1 MTDRKT
7 VTNFTVLTFCIAYL
21 VSGVLIILGQFG
33 YQVYNWVDTLPQ
45 FCANIPFAIYILSP
59 AIASYI
65 ILRRNNKV
73 AGLREWLKTVFYAKN
88 NIYPYVFVVAG
99 LVLYFSLHTLF
110 SGNTGAA
117 LPLYA
122 FFLSLPGNLFIGGLE
137 EAGWAYIMQP
147 GLARKLGYIPSCI
160 LSGGH
165 LASVAYPAFLHTR
178 DKPCRR
184 RDPFLDVC
192 RSVYG
197 AAFFLWRDLQNIRKK
212 PCVHVCVISHHV
224 QCRFLCL
231 CLCDNNLAGNDRR
244 KFCNCAGFHPHRCG
258 IEQKANQSYMNI
270 I

>member
-88 NIYPYVFVVAG
+88 SGHPYLLMIAG
-99 LVLYFSLHTLF
+99 LVLYFSLHAAF
-110 SGNTGAA
+110 SGRAEMS
-117 LPLYA
+117 LPLYV
-122 FFLSLPGNLFIGGLE
+122 FFLSLLGNLFIGGLE

-147 GLARKLGYIPSCI
+147 GLAGKLGYIPSCI
-160 LSGGH
+160 LSGGIWLLWH
-165 LASVAYPAFLHTR
+165 IPLFFIPGTNHAEGVIHFWMFAVQCMGLRFFFGAICKISGKSHVFMCVLFHTMFNAASSVFASVTTTW
-178 DKPCRR
+178 
-184 RDPFLDVC
+184 
-192 RSVYG
+192 SG
-197 AAFFLWRDLQNIRKK
+197 TIAANALIVLISIATVSIYEKK
-212 PCVHVCVISHHV
+212 TVKS
-224 QCRFLCL
+224 
-231 CLCDNNLAGNDRR
+231 
-244 KFCNCAGFHPHRCG
+244 
-258 IEQKANQSYMNI
+258 
-270 I
+270 

>member
-33 YQVYNWVDTLPQ
+33 YQVYNWFDTLPQ

-65 ILRRNNKV
+65 VLRWNNKV
-73 AGLREWLKTVFYAKN
+73 AGPREWLKTVFYAKN
-88 NIYPYVFVVAG
+88 NIYPYIFVVAG

-110 SGNTGAA
+110 SGNAGAA

-147 GLARKLGYIPSCI
+147 GLAGKLGYIPSCI
-160 LSGGH
+160 LSGGIW
-165 LASVAYPAFLHTR
+165 LL
-178 DKPCRR
+178 
-184 RDPFLDVC
+184 
-192 RSVYG
+192 
-197 AAFFLWRDLQNIRKK
+197 
-212 PCVHVCVISHHV
+212 
-224 QCRFLCL
+224 
-231 CLCDNNLAGNDRR
+231 
-244 KFCNCAGFHPHRCG
+244 
-258 IEQKANQSYMNI
+258 
-270 I
+270 

>member
-21 VSGVLIILGQFG
+21 VSGVLIALAQFG
-33 YQVYNWVDTLPQ
+33 YRVYSWVDTLPQ

-73 AGLREWLKTVFYAKN
+73 AGLREWLKTVFNAKS

-99 LVLYFSLHTLF
+99 LVLYFSFPAGQSLHRRLGG
-110 SGNTGAA
+110 SRMGVYHAAGACEKTR
-117 LPLYA
+117 LYSVLHP
-122 FFLSLPGNLFIGGLE
+122 F
-137 EAGWAYIMQP
+137 
-147 GLARKLGYIPSCI
+147 R
-160 LSGGH
+160 GH
-165 LASVAYPAFLHTR
+165 LASVAYPAFLHPR
-178 DKPCRR
+178 DQSCRR

-197 AAFFLWRDLQNIRKK
+197 AAVFLWRDLQNIRKK
-212 PCVHVCVISHHV
+212 PCVHVCIVSYHV

-244 KFCNCAGFHPHRCG
+244 KCLDCTDLNCNCFDIRKENSQ
-258 IEQKANQSYMNI
+258 IVNI
-270 I
+270 IFI